1 MAVPT
6 AVQSREGSHDYVD
19 VEDLGVVLLIA
30 ALTAAPALAQP
41 TPAQTDAIKSNCRS
55 DYMKSCMSVPPG
67 GQAAFDCLK
76 RNVASLSPAC
86 QGAVN
91 AIKPP
96 APAAAAPAP
105 VPAAAPAPAPAASA
119 PAAVTPPPPAAAAT
133 VAHAPAAAPVAAPA
147 PVVASVAAAPT
158 VRAAPAPKPVA
169 AAPAA
174 AAVAAAPTAAQQ
186 NAIRQSCRNDF
197 MANCS
202 GVQPGGQAALVCL
215 QTNAAKLS
223 PPCRQAVGAIG
234 GAPKPAAAAVAAPA
248 VAVAPAAV
256 APAMPTP
263 EQQAAIKNT
272 CRADFMRNC
281 KGVTPGGPEAL
292 VCLQAN
298 SARLSPNCQTS
309 VAAIA
314 DSIPAATAAAAATPA
329 TAAAPAKRTYLTPGI
344 HPAVRIGR
352 KIRERMEQ

>member
-1 MAVPT
+1 MKTWTLKTSVF
-6 AVQSREGSHDYVD
+6 
-19 VEDLGVVLLIA
+19 LIA
-30 ALTAAPALAQP
+30 ALTAIPALAQP
-41 TPAQTDAIKSNCRS
+41 TPAQTDAIKASCRS

-76 RNVASLSPAC
+76 RNMSTLSPAC
-86 QGAVN
+86 QQAVN

-105 VPAAAPAPAPAASA
+105 VPAVAPAPAPAAPAST
-119 PAAVTPPPPAAAAT
+119 PAAVTAPPP
-133 VAHAPAAAPVAAPA
+133 VAAPVATAPAAKPAPA
-147 PVVASVAAAPT
+147 PKRAVAAAP
-158 VRAAPAPKPVA
+158 PA

-174 AAVAAAPTAAQQ
+174 MTPPTAAQQ
-186 NAIRQSCRNDF
+186 NVIRQSCRNDF

-223 PPCRQAVGAIG
+223 PPCRQAVGAIS

>member
-1 MAVPT
+1 MKTWTLKTSVF
-6 AVQSREGSHDYVD
+6 
-19 VEDLGVVLLIA
+19 LIA
-30 ALTAAPALAQP
+30 ALTAIPALAQP
-41 TPAQTDAIKSNCRS
+41 TPAQTDAIKASCRS

-76 RNVASLSPAC
+76 RNMSTLSPAC
-86 QGAVN
+86 QQAVN

-105 VPAAAPAPAPAASA
+105 VPAVAPAPAPAAPAST
-119 PAAVTPPPPAAAAT
+119 PAAVTAPPP
-133 VAHAPAAAPVAAPA
+133 VAAPVATAPAAKPAPA
-147 PVVASVAAAPT
+147 PKRAVAAAP
-158 VRAAPAPKPVA
+158 PA

-174 AAVAAAPTAAQQ
+174 MTPPTAAQQ

>member
-1 MAVPT
+1 MT
-6 AVQSREGSHDYVD
+6 TLMLKTS
-19 VEDLGVVLLIA
+19 VLLIA

-186 NAIRQSCRNDF
+186 NAIRHSCRNDF

-202 GVQPGGQAALVCL
+202 GVQPGGKEALVCL
-215 QTNAAKLS
+215 QTHAARLS
-223 PPCRQAVGAIG
+223 PACRTAVSAIG
-234 GAPKPAAAAVAAPA
+234 SAPKPAATAV
-248 VAVAPAAV
+248 AV
-256 APAMPTP
+256 APAMPTA

-281 KGVTPGGPEAL
+281 RGVQPGGPEAL
-292 VCLQAN
+292 ICLQNN
-298 SARLSPNCQTS
+298 SARLSPNCKTS

-314 DSIPAATAAAAATPA
+314 DSVPPASAAAATTAAPVA
-329 TAAAPAKRTYLTPGI
+329 AAAPAKRQYLTPGI
-344 HPAVRIGR
+344 HPAVRVGR
-352 KIRERMEQ
+352 RIRERLEENR